1 MVTRKQ
7 EGSAVGDFRGF
18 DRATDVPAPAA
29 GISGHVNKKAP
40 KGSGRAAAL
49 PEADVP
55 STTTGPTGR
64 KGRKRKKM
72 AGTTAT
78 GGKSTGAGDLAA
90 GTVGRSDPDQPAGQ
104 VIVRSEEQVRVITQT
119 KQLGRVR
126 LSKTVVIENVPRTI
140 TVRREEIRIE
150 HVPDTDAA
158 SAVGPG
164 ASPAVRAGSGAA
176 PGVEISSSELEN
188 GGYSIVLSEERPV
201 VRMETVAVKRIRLS
215 KDMIL
220 TEESLTADVRKEVVD
235 TGTIAG
241 SAPEKMPAA
250 RSTDDY
256 AG

>member
-7 EGSAVGDFRGF
+7 GEPPVGDVRGF
-18 DRATDVPAPAA
+18 DRATDVPAPGS

-49 PEADVP
+49 PETDAP
-55 STTTGPTGR
+55 SATTGSTGR
-64 KGRKRKKM
+64 KGRKGKKM
-72 AGTTAT
+72 AARTAT
-78 GGKSTGAGDLAA
+78 GGERTGAEDIAA
-90 GTVGRSDPDQPAGQ
+90 GTAARSDPGQPAGQ

-126 LSKTVVIENVPRTI
+126 LSKTVVTENVLRTI

-150 HVPDTDAA
+150 QVQDTEAV

-164 ASPAVRAGSGAA
+164 TSPAVGAGSGAA
-176 PGVEISSSELEN
+176 PGVEISSPELEN
-188 GGYSIVLSEERPV
+188 GRYSIVLSEERPV

-220 TEESLTADVRKEVVD
+220 TEESLTADLRKEVVD
-235 TGTIAG
+235 TGTLAG
-241 SAPEKMPAA
+241 SAPEKMPAT